1 MLFPFALTPYSAGR
15 PISVQAIDVALQA
28 ESKELAVF
36 TQRQADIDLP
46 NPSDLFTIGTRA
58 LIKRMNRS
66 DDTVEILVQ
75 AYWAGSFVDTRRA
88 EHFIG
93 TIERLPMPLWDSSP
107 SVEAMQRELIS
118 LVKQYQ
124 TASQSNVSLDIEQ
137 AMQQIRDP
145 VQLVYFYGYDS
156 QSGRRAFTASI
167 GSE

>member
-1 MLFPFALTPYSAGR
+1 MTDVDNKFELALFHCVIVCYFGTLTPYSAGR

-75 AYWAGSFVDTRRA
+75 RY
-88 EHFIG
+88 
-93 TIERLPMPLWDSSP
+93 
-107 SVEAMQRELIS
+107 
-118 LVKQYQ
+118 
-124 TASQSNVSLDIEQ
+124 
-137 AMQQIRDP
+137 
-145 VQLVYFYGYDS
+145 
-156 QSGRRAFTASI
+156 
-167 GSE
+167 